1 MRKPLRIVSLRYL
14 AYSLYQTR
22 SLNPES
28 YDLARGVA
36 GYQSGPFGVKGNIP
50 KGREAT
56 REVIVVMNVLGRPEE
71 LRGRLDHPYGD
82 RLIDYTLATPEER
95 EALKQGMKR

>member
-1 MRKPLRIVSLRYL
+1 M
-14 AYSLYQTR
+14 YQTR
-22 SLNPES
+22 SHDPVS

-36 GYQSGPFGVKGNIP
+36 GYVAGSGNVEVNIP
-50 KGREAT
+50 EDITVTREA
-56 REVIVVMNVLGRPEE
+56 IMVMNVLGRLEE

-82 RLIDYTLATPEER
+82 RLIDYALATPEER